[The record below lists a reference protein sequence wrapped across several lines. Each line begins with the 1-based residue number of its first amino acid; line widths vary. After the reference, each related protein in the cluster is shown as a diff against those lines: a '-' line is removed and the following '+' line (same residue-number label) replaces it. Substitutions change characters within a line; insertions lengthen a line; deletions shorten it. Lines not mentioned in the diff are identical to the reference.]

1 MKLSP
6 TLLMLPVALG
16 VGFLVGKQRNKE
28 PEKSALTEQVNTREP
43 RAAARSNRT
52 DPFGGQSFSLSS
64 MEDVHALFKKHGIS
78 VASARLTLAVNSLTA
93 DEIPALVEMVQK
105 EFRDNPDRYDNSGGS
120 HILMSALFE
129 RWVMVDPAASIAFV
143 NTCKS
148 RSFQKNAA
156 ASCFGALGKVDP
168 ARALL
173 EFEKLPKGEIRQAAG
188 MQLVSSLADTDPSA
202 ACDLLQTEANP
213 GGFSDYYTGRIFAA
227 WAKSDPVAAA
237 ARLAAMPPD
246 RVGSYSSAALA
257 ASWAQKDPKAALQW
271 AKTLT
276 GDRKSYSTSE
286 VYKVIAREDPLKA
299 WEALKGE
306 PGHLRG
312 KIVGGILEIVA
323 DNDPKQAM
331 SMLMGLENK
340 SEQRIATG
348 NFLRNLRWN
357 DTRLAFEL
365 IDQVKDP
372 ATRRE
377 SLGNQMYYAAWG
389 TPDLL
394 TTQVAKMTDREKIDT
409 SEPVLRGL
417 IATDPAAAEK
427 YFLALPE
434 TQRSTATLS
443 QMLADYS
450 STDPKKA
457 FDFAMSLQNPQEQS
471 AAVSGLF
478 ENWSNDDPEAAA
490 AGWKKLPAGQA
501 RLEAL
506 DNVASSWGSS
516 DPVAAKAWADSLTGT
531 ERARALAAVLPA
543 LARDDPAAA
552 SSQLGRLIAS
562 PPDGMGQNL
571 ATSAGTLA
579 KRWAGDDPTSASR
592 WAAAL
597 PNGPSRDAGLKAVA
611 ESWSQYD
618 AVATAGW
625 LSTLEAGSSRD
636 AAIEPLVDRV
646 RETDPTTAFSWAASI
661 SDENYRLNQLRR
673 TLKSWRGSD
682 LRAARA
688 AFDSAQLSAKER
700 ESLGKELE

>member
-16 VGFLVGKQRNKE
+16 VGFLVGKQGGNEPGKE
-28 PEKSALTEQVNTREP
+28 TKVEERNTRES
-43 RAAARSNRT
+43 RTTNRGSRS

-64 MEDVHALFKKHGIS
+64 MEDVHALFKRHGHS
-78 VASARLTLAVNSLTA
+78 VASAKLTLAVNSLTA
-93 DEIPALVEMVQK
+93 DEIPQLVEMVQK
-105 EFRDNPDRYDNSGGS
+105 EFRENPNRYDRDSYT
-120 HILMSALFE
+120 LMGALFE
-129 RWVMVDPAASIAFV
+129 RWALVDPAASIAFV
-143 NTCKS
+143 NSCKS
-148 RSFQKNAA
+148 RSFQKSAA
-156 ASCFGALGKVDP
+156 ASCFAALGKVDP
-168 ARALL
+168 DRAIL
-173 EFEKLPKGEIRQAAG
+173 EFEKLPKGEVREAAG
-188 MQLVSSLADTDPSA
+188 MQLVSALSDTDPSA
-202 ACDLLQTEANP
+202 ACDLLQKEASP
-213 GGFSDYYTGRIFAA
+213 GAFSDYYTSRIFAT

-246 RVGSYSSAALA
+246 RVGDRSAGALA
-257 ASWAQKDPKAALQW
+257 ASWAQKDPAAALKW
-271 AKTLT
+271 AKSLT
-276 GDRKSYSTSE
+276 GDRKSNSTSE
-286 VYKVIAREDPLKA
+286 VYKVIAREDPEAA
-299 WEALKGE
+299 WEQLKGE

-312 KIVGGILEIVA
+312 KIVGGILGIVA
-323 DNDPKQAM
+323 DEDPQKAM

-348 NFLRNLRWN
+348 NFLGNLNWN

-377 SLGNQMYYAAWG
+377 NLGDQMYYAAWG
-389 TPDLL
+389 SPDLL
-394 TTQVAKMTDREKIDT
+394 KEQVAKMTDREKIDT

-417 IATDPAAAEK
+417 VASDPAAAEK

-434 TQRSTATLS
+434 AQRSTSTLS
-443 QMLADYS
+443 QMLYQYS
-450 STDPKKA
+450 NTDPRKA
-457 FDFAMSLQNPQEQS
+457 FDFAISLQNPQEQT
-471 AAVSGLF
+471 AAVNGLF
-478 ENWSNDDPEAAA
+478 DNWSREDPEAAA
-490 AGWKKLPAGQA
+490 AGWKKLPAGQG

-506 DNVASSWGSS
+506 DNVASSWGRS
-516 DPVAAKAWADSLTGT
+516 DPEAAKAWADSLSGT

-543 LARDDPAAA
+543 LARDDPGSA
-552 SSQLGRLIAS
+552 SSQLARLIAS

-571 ATSAGTLA
+571 ASSASTLA
-579 KRWAGDDPTSASR
+579 RQWAGDDPASASK

-597 PNGPSRDAGLKAVA
+597 PDGPSRDAGLKAVS

-625 LSTLEAGSSRD
+625 LATLEAGSARD

-661 SDENYRLNQLRR
+661 SDDNDRLNELRQ
-673 TLKSWRGSD
+673 TLKAWRGSD
-682 LRAARA
+682 LRGARA
-688 AFDSAQLSAKER
+688 AFEAAELSAKER